1 LRSGATA
8 TCSWTPGSGKKRPLR
23 GYPADHPRAE
33 LLRHR
38 SVIASRPLGCE
49 DWIHTAA
56 AADQLLATFHQLRP
70 LARWLIKNVS

>member
-1 LRSGATA
+1 MCC
-8 TCSWTPGSGKKRPLR
+8 CS
-23 GYPADHPRAE
+23 
-33 LLRHR
+33 

-56 AADQLLATFHQLRP
+56 AADQVLATFHQLRP